1 MKILFS
7 IYISLIFI
15 SCKNNDAPT
24 KSHSSRIKFIK
35 EFKDPSNL
43 YTKKEYK
50 IWLDSFK
57 TVYYQDQFYRDNSNP
72 KYYEK
77 NLSKQNVFDS
87 INQKIVFNFIDS
99 FGYPSVQEIGFINYR
114 AINIT
119 LDHSKSA
126 LKIKYLPLVEQ
137 AFNSKKMTPTKYA
150 IYKDKLSYHQK
161 KFQTYGTQ
169 LLKFENKYTLY
180 PVDLTTLNFNRN
192 KIGIKQTVADYLKMS
207 FKIEFDSTQYQKD
220 LPRLMKHLSFTN

>member
-1 MKILFS
+1 MKI
-7 IYISLIFI
+7 IATISLFFVLA
-15 SCKNNDAPT
+15 SCNNEITSTKAHTARLKLIKDLIDPT
-24 KSHSSRIKFIK
+24 
-35 EFKDPSNL
+35 NL
-43 YTKKEYK
+43 YTNKKYAL
-50 IWLDSFK
+50 WLDSFK
-57 TVYYQDQFYRDNSNP
+57 IVYYQDQFYRDNSNP

-126 LKIKYLPLVEQ
+126 LKFKYLPLVEQ
-137 AFNSKKMTPTKYA
+137 AFNSKKMTPTYYA

-161 KFQTYGTQ
+161 TFQTYGTQ
-169 LLKFENKYTLY
+169 LLKFEDKYTLY

-192 KIGIKQTVADYLKMS
+192 KIGIKQSIAEYLKIN

-220 LPRLMKHLSFTN
+220 LPRLMKYLSVTK